1 MRVIARIWL
10 AGVLTCVIA
19 GASASAALGAFGIA
33 KWEAG
38 TCTTE
43 GCTEKTTEQFYTQ
56 AAGHPP
62 FGITEFVL
70 TPPVASSKEAV
81 KRVRVDLPPGLS
93 VNPEATEQCGEMEFG
108 SVELKIPGLPAGI
121 YGPSACPPSSV
132 VGRDIFTVVVGS
144 AEVKLEGTV
153 YNLKQPEGLPLEFGI
168 AIDIS
173 PLTGGLLPPLT
184 GFSHIYLQGHLSWH
198 HEEIPGGVASGD
210 YHEFFEIAIPET
222 PPTIMS
228 RLVTYGDLGNKNPL
242 NGALVTMPSSCEG
255 PQTTHLFAETYS
267 GETSTASFTTPVGVE
282 GCDKVPFAPSI
293 GLAPSTT
300 QSDQPDAAS
309 VEVKVPQNPNPGI
322 KKIGETH
329 VEEINSSTL
338 KDARVT
344 LPEGMTLNPAT
355 ASGLQAC
362 TDAQFARGE
371 GKAVECPA
379 GSQVGTVT
387 VETPDL
393 PPGVLKGNVYVGAPL
408 STKPESGQEYRI
420 FIDAEAPAYGVAVR
434 LLGTVS
440 ANAGTGRLTTLV
452 VENPPIPFSEF
463 IVSLNGPHV
472 PLANPLVCGAA
483 TTTATFTPYSGNA
496 AAMPFVS
503 FPVDFNGKGAAC
515 PATLPFSL
523 SQSTQAQ
530 PTTGGS
536 TTSFTL
542 NLARSD
548 GNQYLSK
555 VSTTLPE
562 GLVAKIPSV
571 PLCGEPQA
579 NAGTCSAAS
588 QIGTATVSLGSGS
601 GPLLALTG
609 NVYLTGPY
617 GGAPFGLS
625 VVTTA
630 EKVGPF
636 NYGKIVT
643 RASIAINA
651 YTARVTVTSSL
662 PTIVGGVPLRLRTLT
677 VNVNRSNFM
686 LNPTN
691 CGVLSTETL
700 LTSTFGSTQLLSTPF
715 QATGCSA
722 LAFKP
727 RFSAKTNAKFSR
739 KSGAMLEVD
748 VSFPAGAE
756 SNIKSV
762 MVQLPKQLPSRT
774 STLNHACLAATF
786 AEDLHKCPAGSRVGG
801 ATAFTPTLPGK
812 LTGRAFFVSHGGAAF
827 PDLDVNL
834 FGDGVSIVLVGNTHI
849 EKGITTST
857 FAALPDVP
865 ISSFHL
871 KLPYGPNSALAA
883 HSNLCIKPLY
893 MPTVITAQNGAVIK
907 QNTRIHVSGCGV
919 QVLGHRVRGHK
930 VVLKLQAFS
939 AGRLVIGGRGLHTLR
954 RNVRKAGRFTV
965 TVALSSAGLRM
976 LAHHHPLTVPI
987 RLSFSPHK
995 GHRTVTR
1002 VKVRFR
1008 R

>member
-10 AGVLTCVIA
+10 AGVLACVIA
-19 GASASAALGAFGIA
+19 GASASAALGAFGIT

-62 FGITEFVL
+62 FGITDFAL
-70 TPPVASSKEAV
+70 TIPATEEGAV
-81 KRVRVDLPPGLS
+81 KKVRVDLPPGLS
-93 VNPEATEQCGEMEFG
+93 VNPQAVEKCSQAAFK
-108 SVELKIPGLPAGI
+108 SVEVSAGVF
-121 YGPSACPPSSV
+121 GPSACPPGSV
-132 VGRDIFTVVVGS
+132 VGEDDF
-144 AEVKLEGTV
+144 EVALPPPIGVIPLKGTV
-153 YNLKQPEGLPLEFGI
+153 YNLEQTEGLPLEFGI
-168 AIDIS
+168 AINVTSIL
-173 PLTGGLLPPLT
+173 PGPLPPGFT
-184 GFSHIYLQGHLSWH
+184 GFSHVYLEGGLSWH
-198 HEEIPGGVASGD
+198 SEPIPGGVASGD
-210 YHEFFEIAIPET
+210 YHEFFLINNIPKL
-222 PPTIMS
+222 PPTVRS
-228 RLVTYGDLGNKNPL
+228 RLVTHGDLGDTSPL

-300 QSDQPDAAS
+300 QSDQPDAAN

-344 LPEGMTLNPAT
+344 LPEGMTLNPA
-355 ASGLQAC
+355 AAGGLQAC

-371 GKAVECPA
+371 EKAIECPA

-387 VETPDL
+387 IETPNL
-393 PPGVLKGNVYVGAPL
+393 PAGALKGNVYVGAPL
-408 STKPESGQEYRI
+408 STSPESGQEYRI

-434 LLGTVS
+434 LLGAVS
-440 ANAGTGRLTTLV
+440 ASAGTGRLTTLV
-452 VENPPIPFSEF
+452 LENPPIPFSEF

-472 PLANPLVCGAA
+472 PLANPLVCGPA
-483 TTTATFTPYSGNA
+483 TTTAVFTPYSGNA
-496 AAMPFVS
+496 AATPFIS

-555 VSTTLPE
+555 VSAKLPE
-562 GLVAKIPSV
+562 GLVAKIPTV

-579 NAGTCSAAS
+579 SAGTCSAAS

-601 GPLLALTG
+601 GPLLSLTG

-625 VVTTA
+625 VVTPA
-630 EKVGPF
+630 EKVGPY

-643 RASIAINA
+643 RAAIAIDV
-651 YTARVTVTSSL
+651 YTAQVTVTSSL

-677 VNVNRSNFM
+677 VNVNRANFM

-722 LAFKP
+722 LPFKP

-748 VSFPAGAE
+748 VSFPAGTEA
-756 SNIKSV
+756 NIKSV

-786 AEDLHKCPAGSRVGG
+786 AEDLHKCPDGSRVGG
-801 ATAFTPTLPGK
+801 ATVSTPTLPGK

-827 PDLDVNL
+827 PDLDINL
-834 FGDGVSIVLVGNTHI
+834 FGDGVGIVLVGNTRI

-857 FAALPDVP
+857 FAAVPDVP
-865 ISSFHL
+865 VSSFHL

-883 HSNLCIKPLY
+883 HGNLCVKPLY
-893 MPTVITAQNGAVIK
+893 MPTIITAQNGAVIK

-930 VVLKLQAFS
+930 AVLKLQAFS
-939 AGRLVIGGRGLHTLR
+939 AGKLTVGGRGLRVVH
-954 RNVRKAGRFTV
+954 RNVRKPGRFTV
-965 TVALSSAGLRM
+965 TVALSPAGLRM
-976 LAHHHPLTVPI
+976 LARHHPLAVTLNL
-987 RLSFSPHK
+987 RLAPHK
-995 GHRTVTR
+995 GRAIVTHA
-1002 VKVRFR
+1002 KLRFR